1 MRFDLKKIFFAR
13 FFCNKVTKELDGYEL
28 YWYLYSVTLVPQL
41 YVFFKAFFK
50 TVASYM
56 LLLIRVLK
64 YISHLM
70 IIVTDLDI

>member
-1 MRFDLKKIFFAR
+1 MRFDFKKIFFAR

-28 YWYLYSVTLVPQL
+28 YWYLYSVTLVLQL

-50 TVASYM
+50 TVASNM
-56 LLLIRVLK
+56 LFLIRVLK

>member
-1 MRFDLKKIFFAR
+1 MRFDFKKIFFAR

-28 YWYLYSVTLVPQL
+28 YWYLYSVTLVLQL
-41 YVFFKAFFK
+41 YVFFKAFLK

-56 LLLIRVLK
+56 LFLIRVLK

>member
-1 MRFDLKKIFFAR
+1 MRFDFKKIFFAR

-28 YWYLYSVTLVPQL
+28 YWYFYSVTLVLQL

-56 LLLIRVLK
+56 LFLIRVLK

>member
-1 MRFDLKKIFFAR
+1 MRFDFKKIFFAR

-28 YWYLYSVTLVPQL
+28 YWYLYSVTLVLQL
-41 YVFFKAFFK
+41 YVFFKAFLK

-56 LLLIRVLK
+56 LFLIRVLK
-64 YISHLM
+64 DMSHLM

>member
-1 MRFDLKKIFFAR
+1 MRFDFKKIFFAR

-28 YWYLYSVTLVPQL
+28 YWYLYSVTLVLQL

-50 TVASYM
+50 TVASYV
-56 LLLIRVLK
+56 LFLIRVLK

>member
-1 MRFDLKKIFFAR
+1 MRFDFKKIFFAR
-13 FFCNKVTKELDGYEL
+13 FFGNKVTKELDGYEL
-28 YWYLYSVTLVPQL
+28 YWYLYSVTLVLQL
-41 YVFFKAFFK
+41 YVFFKAIFK

-56 LLLIRVLK
+56 FLIRVLK

>member
-1 MRFDLKKIFFAR
+1 MRFDFKKIFFAR
-13 FFCNKVTKELDGYEL
+13 FFSNKVTKELDGYEL
-28 YWYLYSVTLVPQL
+28 YWYLYSVTLVLQL

-56 LLLIRVLK
+56 LFLIRVLK

>member
-1 MRFDLKKIFFAR
+1 MRFDFKKIFFAR
-13 FFCNKVTKELDGYEL
+13 FFRNKVTKELDGYEL
-28 YWYLYSVTLVPQL
+28 YWYLYSVTLVLQL

-56 LLLIRVLK
+56 LFLIRVLK

>member
-1 MRFDLKKIFFAR
+1 MRFDFKKIFFAR

-28 YWYLYSVTLVPQL
+28 YWYLYSVTLVLQL

-56 LLLIRVLK
+56 LLLK
-64 YISHLM
+64 FISHLM

>member
-1 MRFDLKKIFFAR
+1 MRFDFKKIFFAR

-28 YWYLYSVTLVPQL
+28 NWYLDSVTLVLQL

-56 LLLIRVLK
+56 LLLK
-64 YISHLM
+64 FISHLM

>member
-1 MRFDLKKIFFAR
+1 MRFDFKKTFFAR

-28 YWYLYSVTLVPQL
+28 SWYLYSVTLVLQL

-64 YISHLM
+64 FISHHM

>member
-1 MRFDLKKIFFAR
+1 MRFDFKKIFFAR
-13 FFCNKVTKELDGYEL
+13 FFCNKVTKELDGNEL
-28 YWYLYSVTLVPQL
+28 YWYFYSVTLVLQL

-56 LLLIRVLK
+56 LFLIRVLK

>member
-1 MRFDLKKIFFAR
+1 MRFDLKNIFFAR
-13 FFCNKVTKELDGYEL
+13 FFYNNVTKELDGYEL
-28 YWYLYSVTLVPQL
+28 YWYLYSVTLVLQL
-41 YVFFKAFFK
+41 YVFFKAFLK

-56 LLLIRVLK
+56 LFLIRVLK

>member
-28 YWYLYSVTLVPQL
+28 YWYLYSVTLVLQL
-41 YVFFKAFFK
+41 YVFSKAFFK

-56 LLLIRVLK
+56 LFLIRVLK